1 MIQVSEEQIK
11 DFLEKEF
18 PGQPYSLGQG
28 YWFVQAGKCLG
39 KNLHYEYQAEK
50 VHLHI
55 EGSNWRG
62 IRNYLWTHVM
72 DSRVS
77 HSHWGR
83 YGCNWTLDTNP
94 QTWEELKESFRT
106 MAYIMNPHINKFER
120 FLATSV
126 EVKETGPVVAD
137 FIKIAECLKKNI
149 EIPEY
154 QRPYRWS
161 TKNVEQLLRD
171 ILNSQSNGKL
181 NYLIGTVIL
190 HDDNQSFKI
199 VDGQQRITTL
209 ILL

>member
-62 IRNYLWTHVM
+62 ILNYLWTHVM

-83 YGCNWTLDTNP
+83 YSCNWTLDTNP
-94 QTWEELKESFRT
+94 QTWEELKIT
-106 MAYIMNPHINKFER
+106 IQLNII
-120 FLATSV
+120 FLNHM
-126 EVKETGPVVAD
+126 
-137 FIKIAECLKKNI
+137 KILEM
-149 EIPEY
+149 
-154 QRPYRWS
+154 
-161 TKNVEQLLRD
+161 
-171 ILNSQSNGKL
+171 
-181 NYLIGTVIL
+181 
-190 HDDNQSFKI
+190 
-199 VDGQQRITTL
+199 
-209 ILL
+209 